1 MNIAVCV
8 CSVPDT
14 ASVVG
19 YLDGAIDYS
28 RVNVVMNP
36 YDEYALEEAV
46 RFKERVEGTIVT
58 VFSFAPDSEKEVLRK
73 ALAMGADRAVQVR
86 CSEEGLRPCDPFLT
100 ALGLSRAISG
110 MYGALLPDLVFCGKQ
125 STDFQS
131 AQVPSM
137 LAELLGMASVL
148 GITSLHTSGD
158 VIRVEREIEGGIE
171 TVDVTFPVVLSA
183 EKGLNEP
190 RNTSIRAVMDA
201 RKKTVDLLEV
211 SLHEEPCVVVSGIKP
226 LERKKIC
233 CFVPD
238 EQELLGILNH
248 KCNLLS

>member
-46 RFKERVEGTIVT
+46 RFKECIEGTMVT
-58 VFSFAPDSEKEVLRK
+58 VFSFTPDSAKEVLRK
-73 ALAMGADRAVQVR
+73 ALAMGADRAVRVR
-86 CSEEGLRPCDPFLT
+86 CSEGELHPSDPFLT
-100 ALGLSRAISG
+100 ALSLSRAISG
-110 MYGALLPDLVFCGKQ
+110 FYGALLPDLVFCGKQ

-137 LAELLGMASVL
+137 LAELFGMASVS
-148 GITSLHTSGD
+148 GITSLHASGD
-158 VIRVEREIEGGIE
+158 FLRVEREIEGGIE
-171 TVDVTFPVVLSA
+171 AIDVTFPAVLSA

-201 RKKTVDLLEV
+201 RKKTVELLEV
-211 SLHEEPCVVVSGIKP
+211 SLHEEPFVVLSGIEP

-238 EQELLGILNH
+238 EHELLRILSH
-248 KCNLLS
+248 DCNLL

>member
-19 YLDGAIDYS
+19 YLDGAIDSS

-46 RFKERVEGTIVT
+46 RFKERVEGSNVT
-58 VFSFAPDSEKEVLRK
+58 VFSFAPDSAKEVLRK
-73 ALAMGADRAVQVR
+73 ALAMGADRAVRVR
-86 CSEEGLRPCDPFLT
+86 CSEGELHPSDPFLT
-100 ALGLSRAISG
+100 ALGLSRTISG
-110 MYGALLPDLVFCGKQ
+110 FYGALLPDLVFCGKQ

-137 LAELLGMASVL
+137 LAELLGMASVC
-148 GITSLHTSGD
+148 GITSLHASGD
-158 VIRVEREIEGGIE
+158 FLRVEREIEGGIE
-171 TVDVTFPVVLSA
+171 AVDVTFPAVLSA

-201 RKKTVDLLEV
+201 RKKTVELLEV
-211 SLHEEPCVVVSGIKP
+211 SLHEEPFVVLSGIEP

-238 EQELLGILNH
+238 EHELLRILSH
-248 KCNLLS
+248 GCNLL

>member
-19 YLDGAIDYS
+19 YLDGAIDSS

-46 RFKERVEGTIVT
+46 RFKECIEGTMVT
-58 VFSFAPDSEKEVLRK
+58 VFSFTPDSAKEVLRK
-73 ALAMGADRAVQVR
+73 ALAMGADRAVRVR
-86 CSEEGLRPCDPFLT
+86 CSEGELHPSDPFLT
-100 ALGLSRAISG
+100 ALGLSRTISG
-110 MYGALLPDLVFCGKQ
+110 FYGALLPDLVFCGKQ

-137 LAELLGMASVL
+137 LAELLGMASVC
-148 GITSLHTSGD
+148 GITSLHASGD
-158 VIRVEREIEGGIE
+158 FLRVEREIEGGIE
-171 TVDVTFPVVLSA
+171 AVDVTFPAVLSA

-201 RKKTVDLLEV
+201 RKKTVELLEV
-211 SLHEEPCVVVSGIKP
+211 SLHEEPFVVLSGIEP

-238 EQELLGILNH
+238 EHELLRILSH
-248 KCNLLS
+248 GCNLL